1 MAEGFAVNSEQR
13 LPLCAKW
20 VESLFRKH
28 KYVTLEAKTSKPRTP
43 TQNNSIHKYCELL
56 AEALNG
62 AGYTLTVKVIRE
74 VEVPYTKENVKDYIW
89 RPVQIALFQIA
100 SSKDLTTKQVSEVY
114 EALNLFL
121 IERFCVY
128 VPWPEKVPQ
137 HAIDALL
144 EDAEET

>member
-1 MAEGFAVNSEQR
+1 M
-13 LPLCAKW
+13 
-20 VESLFRKH
+20 
-28 KYVTLEAKTSKPRTP
+28 
-43 TQNNSIHKYCELL
+43 
-56 AEALNG
+56 
-62 AGYTLTVKVIRE
+62 IRE